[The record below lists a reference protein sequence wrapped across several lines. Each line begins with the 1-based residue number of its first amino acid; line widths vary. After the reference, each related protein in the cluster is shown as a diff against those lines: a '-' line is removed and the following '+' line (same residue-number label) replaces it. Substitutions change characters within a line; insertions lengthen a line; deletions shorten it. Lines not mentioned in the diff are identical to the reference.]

1 MAINQERLA
10 KIQDYGL
17 TEYEARAYLAL
28 LDFEVATASKV
39 ARLAR
44 VPRTKIYQALEDL
57 EEKQLVRVIPERP
70 KRFVAQP
77 FDNHIEQLEREHER
91 KIEQLEEE
99 RRELADEFEPKGT
112 VNLEDPGQF
121 VMMRSRSNVTEKIM
135 SLIEGAEESVL
146 LVGSEM
152 TLARFDYFEPTI
164 AEAAGDG
171 VMFTAMGP
179 LTEENEEA
187 VEELSAHGRILSYSD
202 ATPGQCLMIVDGEE
216 VLLTHAVPDDT
227 HMFQGE
233 DVALWTDDQAMVASF
248 ESIAEIALTAAQV
261 VEDDLTAD
269 TEAAE
274 ESETAVAAN

>member
-1 MAINQERLA
+1 
-10 KIQDYGL
+10 
-17 TEYEARAYLAL
+17 
-28 LDFEVATASKV
+28 
-39 ARLAR
+39 
-44 VPRTKIYQALEDL
+44 
-57 EEKQLVRVIPERP
+57 
-70 KRFVAQP
+70 
-77 FDNHIEQLEREHER
+77 
-91 KIEQLEEE
+91 
-99 RRELADEFEPKGT
+99 
-112 VNLEDPGQF
+112 
-121 VMMRSRSNVTEKIM
+121 
-135 SLIEGAEESVL
+135 VL

-248 ESIAEIALTAAQV
+248 ESIAEIALTAAQA
-261 VEDDLTAD
+261 VESDELEAPAEA
-269 TEAAE
+269 EAAV
-274 ESETAVAAN
+274 TAS

>member
-1 MAINQERLA
+1 MAINEERLA
-10 KIQDYGL
+10 KIQEYGL

-57 EEKQLVRVIPERP
+57 EEKQLVQVIPERP

-77 FDNHIEQLEREHER
+77 FENHIEQLEREHER
-91 KIEQLEEE
+91 KIQQLEQE
-99 RRELADEFEPKGT
+99 REDLADEFQPKGT

-121 VMMRSRSNVTEKIM
+121 VMVRSRSNVTEKIM

-152 TLARFDYFEPTI
+152 TLARFDYFSPSIE
-164 AEAAGDG
+164 EAAEEG

-179 LTEENEEA
+179 LTEENEDA
-187 VEELSAHGRILSYSD
+187 VEELSEHGRVLSYAD
-202 ATPGQCLMIVDGEE
+202 ATPGQCLLIVDGEE
-216 VLLTHAVPDDT
+216 VMLTHAVPDDT
-227 HMFQGE
+227 HLFQGE
-233 DVALWTDDQAMVASF
+233 DVAMWTDDQAMVASF
-248 ESIAEIALTAAQV
+248 QSIAEIALSAAQPL
-261 VEDDLTAD
+261 EAEQAPEAE
-269 TEAAE
+269 TEAA
-274 ESETAVAAN
+274 VAAS